1 VGDPPCVKLNE
12 AMSTNSVFSRTLL
25 RFTAVAACALFIGA
39 CVDAPQE
46 PTAAA
51 DSPLAS
57 TFDGLGKESS
67 ANGDNARGNE
77 FEWAAVAIAAG
88 MTPSQL
94 IVTNNGKRET
104 YDAFVHATTI
114 SIANVTDGLTTRTL
128 IAWRKV
134 TNVLQVIMMS
144 APDNVSNVLHPA
156 SMGPISI
163 STAPFRGA
171 HAAYYERAERAA
183 TATWIG
189 TVGAV
194 KLTDVNLGTQPCEVA
209 LPVTSGVGCVRARFN
224 VSFDV
229 KLAQLPAGA
238 RAPNAVAD
246 RTLRAGETAVN
257 GLKLSVRC
265 IAPSL
270 DAKGCP
276 STSTRSR

>member
-1 VGDPPCVKLNE
+1 
-12 AMSTNSVFSRTLL
+12 MSPNPVFSRSIL
-25 RFTAVAACALFIGA
+25 RFAVVTVAALVAAA

-57 TFDGLGKESS
+57 TFDGLGKEST

-94 IVTNNGKRET
+94 IVTNNGRRET

-114 SIANVTDGLTTRTL
+114 SASNVTDGLTTRTL

-134 TNVLQVIMMS
+134 TNVLQVIMIS

-156 SMGPISI
+156 SMGPINI
-163 STAPFRGA
+163 SNAPFRGA
-171 HAAYYERAERAA
+171 HAAYYERPERAI

-189 TVGAV
+189 TAGTV
-194 KLTDVNLGTQPCEVA
+194 KLTDVNVGTPQPCEVA
-209 LPVTSGVGCVRARFN
+209 LPVTSGVSCLRARFN

-229 KLAQLPAGA
+229 KLALLPAGT
-238 RAPNAVAD
+238 RVPNAVAD
-246 RTLRAGETAVN
+246 RTLRATDTAIN
-257 GLKLSVRC
+257 GLKLTVRC

-270 DAKGCP
+270 EVKGCP
-276 STSTRSR
+276 ASRSR

>member
-1 VGDPPCVKLNE
+1 
-12 AMSTNSVFSRTLL
+12 LL
-25 RFTAVAACALFIGA
+25 RHAAVFAGVLLLAS

-46 PTAAA
+46 PTAAS

-57 TFDGLGKESS
+57 TFDGLSKEAT

-94 IVTNNGKRET
+94 VVANNGRRET

-114 SIANVTDGLTTRTL
+114 STANVTDGLTTRTL
-128 IAWRKV
+128 IAWRKP
-134 TNVLQVIMMS
+134 TNVLQVIMIS

-156 SMGPISI
+156 SMGPISV
-163 STAPFRGA
+163 SNAPFRGA
-171 HAAYYERAERAA
+171 HAAYYERPERGI
-183 TATWIG
+183 TSTWIG
-189 TVGAV
+189 TAGAV
-194 KLTDVNLGTQPCEVA
+194 KLTDVNIGAAQPCEVA
-209 LPVTSGVGCVRARFN
+209 LPVTSGVSCARARFS

-229 KLAQLPAGA
+229 KLAVLPAGS
-238 RAPNAVAD
+238 RVPNAVAD
-246 RTLRAGETAVN
+246 RTLRATDTAIN

-270 DAKGCP
+270 EVKGCP
-276 STSTRSR
+276 AARSR

>member
-1 VGDPPCVKLNE
+1 
-12 AMSTNSVFSRTLL
+12 MSTNSVLSRTLL
-25 RFTAVAACALFIGA
+25 RFTAVAAGALFFGA

-46 PTAAA
+46 PTAAS

-57 TFDGLGKESS
+57 TFDGLGKEST

-88 MTPSQL
+88 MTPTQL
-94 IVTNNGKRET
+94 VVANNGRRET

-114 SIANVTDGLTTRTL
+114 SALNVTDGLTTRTL

-156 SMGPISI
+156 SMGPISV

-171 HAAYYERAERAA
+171 HAAYYERPERAV

-189 TVGAV
+189 TAGTV
-194 KLTDVNLGTQPCEVA
+194 KLTDVNVGTPQPCEVA

-229 KLAQLPAGA
+229 KLALLPTGS
-238 RAPNAVAD
+238 RVPNATAD
-246 RTLRAGETAVN
+246 RTLRATDTAVN

-270 DAKGCP
+270 DVKGCP
-276 STSTRSR
+276 ATSTKSR

>member
-1 VGDPPCVKLNE
+1 MHSPRLSLTV
-12 AMSTNSVFSRTLL
+12 
-25 RFTAVAACALFIGA
+25 RFLAVVLAALFAAA
-39 CVDAPQE
+39 CVDGPQE
-46 PTAAA
+46 PTASS

-57 TFDGLGKESS
+57 TFDGLSKEST

-94 IVTNNGKRET
+94 VVTNNGRRET

-114 SIANVTDGLTTRTL
+114 SAANVTDGLTTRTL

-134 TNVLQVIMMS
+134 TDVLQVIMMS

-163 STAPFRGA
+163 SNAPFRGA
-171 HAAYYERAERAA
+171 HAAYYERGTTR
-183 TATWIG
+183 TAGTWIG
-189 TVGAV
+189 TAGSV
-194 KLTDVNLGTQPCEVA
+194 KLSDINLGAAQPCEVA
-209 LPVTSGVGCVRARFN
+209 LPVTSGVSCVRGRFS

-229 KLAQLPAGA
+229 KLALLPVGS
-238 RAPNAVAD
+238 RVPNAVAD
-246 RTLRAGETAVN
+246 RTLRATETAIN

-270 DAKGCP
+270 EAKGCP
-276 STSTRSR
+276 TTSTRSR

>member
-1 VGDPPCVKLNE
+1 MITHP
-12 AMSTNSVFSRTLL
+12 FSRSFL
-25 RFTAVAACALFIGA
+25 RFSAVAACALLLAG

-46 PTAAA
+46 PTAAT

-57 TFDGLGKESS
+57 TFDGLGKEST

-94 IVTNNGKRET
+94 VVANNGRRET

-114 SIANVTDGLTTRTL
+114 SASNVTDGLTTRTL

-134 TNVLQVIMMS
+134 TNVLQVIMIS

-163 STAPFRGA
+163 GNAPFRGA
-171 HAAYYERAERAA
+171 HAAYYERAERAT

-189 TVGAV
+189 TAGTV
-194 KLTDVNLGTQPCEVA
+194 KLTDVNIGTQPCAVA

-229 KLAQLPAGA
+229 KLSLLPAGS
-238 RAPNAVAD
+238 RVPNAVAD
-246 RTLRAGETAVN
+246 RTLRANDTVIN

-270 DAKGCP
+270 EVKGCP
-276 STSTRSR
+276 ATKSR

>member
-1 VGDPPCVKLNE
+1 MNTPRLGL
-12 AMSTNSVFSRTLL
+12 AI
-25 RFTAVAACALFIGA
+25 RFLAVVLAALFAAA

-46 PTAAA
+46 PTAAS

-57 TFDGLGKESS
+57 TFDGLSKEST

-88 MTPSQL
+88 MAPSQL
-94 IVTNNGKRET
+94 VVTNNGRRET

-114 SIANVTDGLTTRTL
+114 SAANVTDGLTTRTL

-134 TNVLQVIMMS
+134 TDVLQVIMMS

-156 SMGPISI
+156 SMGPISN
-163 STAPFRGA
+163 APFRGA
-171 HAAYYERAERAA
+171 HAAYYERGPVRA
-183 TATWIG
+183 TAGTWIG
-189 TVGAV
+189 VAGSIR
-194 KLTDVNLGTQPCEVA
+194 LSDVTLGPAQLCEFA
-209 LPVTSGVGCVRARFN
+209 LPVTSGVGCVRGRFN

-229 KLAQLPAGA
+229 KLALLPAGS
-238 RAPNAVAD
+238 RVPNAVAD
-246 RTLRAGETAVN
+246 RTLRATETAIN

-270 DAKGCP
+270 EAKGCP
-276 STSTRSR
+276 TTSTRSR